1 MAASESKLWYLEQ
14 INIFRDLDEKDLDRI
29 DKMTNMRTMEK
40 GKYIFFPDD
49 PSKVVFLL
57 KMGKVKIG
65 SYSNDG
71 KEIIKAILE
80 PGEIFGE
87 MAIVGQEK
95 RRDFAQALTND
106 VRFCAIGV
114 EEMKEMLMSNPQ
126 LNFEVTKTIGERLQK
141 VERRLEKSTGLI
153 FLSWISLIGIP
164 TIFGHSHSPWYFLY
178 VIGSAV
184 VLTLVSILWYSYVKI
199 EDN

>member
-1 MAASESKLWYLEQ
+1 MAVSESKLWYLEQ

-40 GKYIFFPDD
+40 GKYIYIPDD

-95 RRDFAQALTND
+95 
-106 VRFCAIGV
+106 
-114 EEMKEMLMSNPQ
+114 
-126 LNFEVTKTIGERLQK
+126 
-141 VERRLEKSTGLI
+141 
-153 FLSWISLIGIP
+153 
-164 TIFGHSHSPWYFLY
+164 
-178 VIGSAV
+178 
-184 VLTLVSILWYSYVKI
+184 
-199 EDN
+199 

>member
-1 MAASESKLWYLEQ
+1 MKKY
-14 INIFRDLDEKDLDRI
+14 DRRRAI
-29 DKMTNMRTMEK
+29 DCK
-40 GKYIFFPDD
+40 
-49 PSKVVFLL
+49 LL
-57 KMGKVKIG
+57 KKSETHKGYCKYMV
-65 SYSNDG
+65 
-71 KEIIKAILE
+71 
-80 PGEIFGE
+80 
-87 MAIVGQEK
+87 
-95 RRDFAQALTND
+95 
-106 VRFCAIGV
+106 
-114 EEMKEMLMSNPQ
+114 
-126 LNFEVTKTIGERLQK
+126 TIGEVDGSITKQPVYGKDMQSALKRLLNTELTKK

>member
-95 RRDFAQALTND
+95 
-106 VRFCAIGV
+106 
-114 EEMKEMLMSNPQ
+114 
-126 LNFEVTKTIGERLQK
+126 
-141 VERRLEKSTGLI
+141 
-153 FLSWISLIGIP
+153 
-164 TIFGHSHSPWYFLY
+164 
-178 VIGSAV
+178 
-184 VLTLVSILWYSYVKI
+184 
-199 EDN
+199 